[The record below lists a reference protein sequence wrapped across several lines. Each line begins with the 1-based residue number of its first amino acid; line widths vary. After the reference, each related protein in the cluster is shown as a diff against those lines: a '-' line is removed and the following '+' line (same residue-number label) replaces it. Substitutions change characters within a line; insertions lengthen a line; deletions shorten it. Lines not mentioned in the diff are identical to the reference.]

1 MDFFDY
7 FRGGALTVTP
17 EVRVPFYEENR
28 GKMIW
33 RYFIEKGVLIEDRV
47 RPVIARSWQRSTR
60 IDPFRNQ
67 RIVLPKQQ
75 LDLRRRQYQ
84 RLISVARPVM
94 EELHALDEKCYVL
107 LSDGEGYIIE
117 RVCSSDCPIPL
128 GAKCREEDIGTNAIG
143 TALIEKGPVEIRGYE
158 HYVPR
163 LHSYHC
169 AAVPICDTKGNVI
182 GVIDV
187 TRSQGDLP
195 AGILQL
201 LKFAGKLIEYQL
213 DSGHKCCSNGLP
225 KCLETSIDLLDKCAL
240 VVDSEDRVAYANK
253 VLCDML
259 KVENQKIIGLP
270 CSDLLKFREGAEKQ
284 TIFKFPGLPLM
295 EKRGSG
301 EAAVGKLLDRKEF
314 GGCGWT
320 GSILLLELQGDTS
333 LPSAADGSPYSFYEI
348 IGQADCWRDIIWRAK
363 KAAQVTSNV
372 LIEGESGTGK
382 ELLARAI
389 HYESGRKGP
398 FVAVNCGAIP
408 KELIES
414 ELFGYEEGA
423 FTGAKRGGKI
433 GKFEAADGGT
443 IFLDEIGEMPLEMQ
457 VHLLRVLQEKKV
469 TRLGGSEA
477 KPVDVRIIAATNRDL
492 RKEVE
497 AGRFREDLYFRLN
510 VINIKLPPLRER
522 KEDIPLLIEH
532 FVQKF
537 SRQFNKKIASVD
549 REALEILKS
558 YDWPGNARELCNVI
572 ENAVVF
578 TEGEVILPD
587 VIPPYIREH
596 KALRGFRGG
605 SLKELEEKVILET
618 LKANNG
624 NISKTAKALGVAR
637 NTIYRKINKHRLN

>member
-1 MDFFDY
+1 M
-7 FRGGALTVTP
+7 TP
-17 EVRVPFYEENR
+17 VAKVPFYEET
-28 GKMIW
+28 GVKVFW
-33 RYFIEKGVLIEDRV
+33 HYFIEKGVLIESGV

-75 LDLRRRQYQ
+75 LDLRRRQNQ
-84 RLISVARPVM
+84 ELISIARPVM
-94 EELHALDEKCYVL
+94 EELFSLDEKCYVL

-117 RVCSSDCPIPL
+117 RMGNVDCPIPL

-143 TALIEKGPVEIRGYE
+143 TALIERGPVEIKGYE

-169 AAVPICDTKGNVI
+169 AAVPVHDAKGNII

-187 TRSQGDLP
+187 SRSQGDLP

-213 DSGHKCCSNGLP
+213 SSGHKCCSAGLP
-225 KCLETSIDLLDKCAL
+225 KCLETSIDLLDKCAII
-240 VVDSEDRVAYANK
+240 VDSDDRVAYANK
-253 VLCDML
+253 MLRDIL

-270 CSDLLKFREGAEKQ
+270 CSDFLKLNDGAERQ
-284 TIFKFPGLPLM
+284 TVFKLPNLLPRKKGGLGKEVEGKILDKK
-295 EKRGSG
+295 ELGS
-301 EAAVGKLLDRKEF
+301 
-314 GGCGWT
+314 CGWT
-320 GSILLLELQGDTS
+320 GSLLLLEFKDNAS
-333 LPSAADGSPYSFYEI
+333 LPSATKSVYSFHEI
-348 IGQADCWRDIIWRAK
+348 IGQAKSWSEIIWRAK

-382 ELLARAI
+382 ELIARAI

-398 FVAVNCGAIP
+398 FVPVNCGAIP

-423 FTGAKRGGKI
+423 FTGAKRGGKT

-443 IFLDEIGEMPLEMQ
+443 IFLDEIGEMPPEMQ

-469 TRLGGSEA
+469 IRLGGSKA
-477 KPVDVRIIAATNRDL
+477 RSVDVRIIAATNRDL

-497 AGRFREDLYFRLN
+497 GGRFREDLYFRLN

-522 KEDIPLLIEH
+522 KEDIPILIEH
-532 FVQKF
+532 FVRKF
-537 SRQFNKKIASVD
+537 CWQFNKKIVSVD
-549 REALEILKS
+549 REVAEILCN
-558 YDWPGNARELCNVI
+558 YDWPGNVRELCNVI

-578 TEGEVILPD
+578 TDGDVILPD
-587 VIPPYIREH
+587 VIPSYIRED
-596 KALRGFRGG
+596 KPLREIRGG

-618 LKANNG
+618 LKACDG
-624 NISKTAKALGVAR
+624 NISKAARALGVTR
-637 NTIYRKINKHRLN
+637 NTIYRKISKQRLN